1 MDEIKRTIQI
11 NPQQEAYKGF
21 FCYKWKASFLGLV
34 RHSRLREPG
43 YDLAR
48 TWEAISNVRQLP
60 WGFAESVDRIMC
72 QSIKTMVPQ
81 GLQLIIKY
89 FEENLIP
96 KLEAFGEQIRRML
109 RKRITQAIKE
119 ISEEIDIASSA
130 VAVKTIEKRDDIWE
144 GLIAHKDFHSSL
156 WGLERLCYGGLYY
169 SYEWYLT
176 QCLRIKR
183 GEPEYRWYRVRGFIK
198 DFRAAFGNTLTA
210 SCLEDDEID
219 LARIVRN
226 SLAHAGGR
234 ITTELNG
241 RQHTFRIENGEIQIN
256 AEHTTSLYHKLKDRA
271 VELTQSAVGMPEFQ

>member
-1 MDEIKRTIQI
+1 MDDIKRTIQI

-21 FCYKWKASFLGLV
+21 FCNKWKASFLDLV
-34 RHSRLREPG
+34 RDSRLREPG

-48 TWEAISNVRQLP
+48 TWEAISNARQLP
-60 WGFAESVDRIMC
+60 CVFAESVDKILC
-72 QSIKTMVPQ
+72 QSIKTTVPQ
-81 GLQLIIKY
+81 GLQFIIKY

-96 KLEAFGEQIRRML
+96 KLNAFGEQTRPML
-109 RKRITQAIKE
+109 RTRIKQAIKE
-119 ISEEIDIASSA
+119 IGEEIDIASSD
-130 VAVKTIEKRDDIWE
+130 VAAKTIEKRANIWE
-144 GLIAHKDFHSSL
+144 GFLALDVFYTSL
-156 WGLERLCYGGLYY
+156 WGLERLCYGGLYF

-176 QCLRIKR
+176 QCLRLKR

-219 LARIVRN
+219 IARIVRN

-271 VELTQSAVGMPEFQ
+271 GELTQSAVGMPEFQ